1 MISVV
6 LSNLND
12 STIPWLCKRE
22 ATLEH
27 ALQTRAS
34 SSQSYFLM
42 LCVERTRDEVDT
54 SLRTGLCHHRAL
66 EMGDQGCRQPRNSA
80 PSLVCSTQKVTA
92 TLPTWEQG
100 TGLQNTGRC
109 LLGNTQALRP
119 PRRSSSLQRAFH
131 AAVWGLLSGVLR
143 TPRNFS
149 LPSCETGVEILQ
161 LPFLC

>member
-12 STIPWLCKRE
+12 SMILWFCKRE
-22 ATLEH
+22 ATCEN
-27 ALQTRAS
+27 ALQMRAS

-42 LCVERTRDEVDT
+42 LCVERTRDAVDT
-54 SLRTGLCHHRAL
+54 SLRTGLCHHRVL

-80 PSLVCSTQKVTA
+80 PSLVCSTHKVTA
-92 TLPTWEQG
+92 TRPTWEQG
-100 TGLQNTGRC
+100 TGLQNTRRC

-119 PRRSSSLQRAFH
+119 PRSSSSLQRAFH
-131 AAVWGLLSGVLR
+131 AVVWGLLSDVLR

-149 LPSCETGVEILQ
+149 LPSHETGVGMLQ